1 MLPQVILKPLFH
13 QGLECIGIYFE
24 INYGINGALR
34 KTKIIKFSSSH
45 KCWYIPLSKENYNK
59 LFFALKGK
67 AEIEQS
73 ALHEYLAEKK
83 KKPRTNEPLAPA
95 KKEIT
100 AKPSLSFVKKSVPVN
115 SGYVKKQVTLYKSGK
130 IQTVN
135 AHIIPAMEQHLKLK
149 AYSSSTIK
157 TYLGEMTQLLSL
169 LHTIPAD
176 DLTPE
181 HLKRYLVHCYDKLK
195 LTENTLHSRI
205 NAMKFYYEQ
214 VLGREKFFWEIPRPK
229 KQYIL
234 PKVLGESELK
244 RLFNALQNKKHKA
257 ILFTAYSA
265 GLRVSEVVN
274 LELKHIDRSRMQLLI
289 KNAKGKKD
297 RYVMLSPVLL
307 DILSNYY
314 KTSKPRPVTYIFEGP
329 EPGTPYSSKSMQ
341 KIFQMAREKAGI
353 HKDLTFHSLRHSFAT
368 HLLEK
373 GVDIKYIRDLL
384 GHFDIKTTARYLH
397 VKREH
402 LVNIVSPLDDLFS
415 REEII

>member
-1 MLPQVILKPLFH
+1 MKQVILKPLQH
-13 QGLECIGIYFE
+13 REQECIGIYFE
-24 INYGINGALR
+24 NYGTINTLIRKQAGA
-34 KTKIIKFSSSH
+34 KWSQTN
-45 KCWYIPLSKENYNK
+45 KCWYVPLSKENYNK

-67 AEIEQS
+67 AQIEQ
-73 ALHEYLAEKK
+73 AELHTHLADKK
-83 KKPRTNEPLAPA
+83 KKSP
-95 KKEIT
+95 
-100 AKPSLSFVKKSVPVN
+100 VPVKTPPATKPVT
-115 SGYVKKQVTLYKSGK
+115 SVKLLPPAVKKQVIVYKSGK
-130 IQTVN
+130 IQSVN

-149 AYSSSTIK
+149 AYSTSTIK
-157 TYLGEMTQLLSL
+157 TYLGEITQLLTIL
-169 LHTIPAD
+169 NTIPAD

-181 HLKRYLVHCYDKLK
+181 HLKRYLVHCYEKLK

-229 KQYIL
+229 KRFML

-265 GLRVSEVVN
+265 GLRVSEVVS

-297 RYVMLSPVLL
+297 RYVMLSPLLL
-307 DILSNYY
+307 DILTNYY
-314 KTSKPRPVTYIFEGP
+314 KACDPQPKKYVFEGP
-329 EPGTPYSSKSMQ
+329 EAGTPYSSSSMQ
-341 KIFQMAREKAGI
+341 KIFQIARKNAGI
-353 HKDLTFHSLRHSFAT
+353 QKEVSFHSLRHSFAT

-373 GVDIKYIRDLL
+373 GVDIKYIKDLL

-397 VKREH
+397 VKREQ
-402 LVNIVSPLDDLFS
+402 LVNIESPLDGLMS
-415 REEII
+415 KEEI